1 MQNSTLYAPEPAA
14 PQPPQKLSRPMLHQ
28 TVTDHLRRMI
38 VEAVLPPGTRLN
50 ERELCETLGISRTP
64 LREAIKVL
72 AAESL
77 VEILPNRG
85 ATVARMTEEDIRQ
98 TFELMSGLEAFG
110 GELACERITAEELA
124 RIKRLHEE
132 MLECRARRDLSG
144 YYSRN
149 YAIHDGISL
158 AARNPALRQIYVS
171 INMRLQALRF
181 RSNFHEAKWD
191 HAVQDHIQM
200 IEALEA
206 RDGKRL
212 SRILRLH
219 LLDKRDAVLG
229 AMAQGED
236 IHQAEAPPP
245 SGLAGSR

>member
-1 MQNSTLYAPEPAA
+1 MTDTLLHAATPGPAA
-14 PQPPQKLSRPMLHQ
+14 SGKISRPMLHQ
-28 TVTDHLRRMI
+28 TVTDRLRTMI
-38 VEAVLPPGTRLN
+38 VEAVLPPGARLN
-50 ERELCETLGISRTP
+50 ERELCESLGISRTP

-85 ATVARMTEEDIRQ
+85 AMVARMTEEDIRQ

-110 GELACERITAEELA
+110 GELACERITARELA
-124 RIKRLHEE
+124 EIEALHEE
-132 MLECRARRDLSG
+132 MLACRARRDLPA

-149 YAIHDGISL
+149 HAIHDRISQ

-171 INMRLQALRF
+171 INLRLQALRF
-181 RSNFHEAKWD
+181 RSNFQEAKWD
-191 HAVQDHIQM
+191 HAIQDHIQM
-200 IEALEA
+200 IEALRA

-212 SRILRLH
+212 SAILRQH

-229 AMAQGED
+229 TMGDERGA
-236 IHQAEAPPP
+236 
-245 SGLAGSR
+245 

>member
-1 MQNSTLYAPEPAA
+1 MPDPTLHASPAPASLA
-14 PQPPQKLSRPMLHQ
+14 PVQKLSRPILHQ
-28 TVTDHLRRMI
+28 TVTDHLRTMI

-64 LREAIKVL
+64 LREALKVL

-85 ATVARMTEEDIRQ
+85 ATVARMTEEDIRE

-110 GELACERITAEELA
+110 GELACERITEDELA
-124 RIKRLHEE
+124 EIERLHEE
-132 MLECRARRDLSG
+132 MLECRARRDLPA

-149 YAIHDGISL
+149 HAIHDRISQ

-181 RSNFHEAKWD
+181 RSNFHETKWD
-191 HAVQDHIQM
+191 HAIQDHVQM
-200 IEALEA
+200 IEALRA

-212 SRILRLH
+212 AGILRHH
-219 LLDKRDAVLG
+219 LLEKRDAVLSEIG
-229 AMAQGED
+229 AGGA
-236 IHQAEAPPP
+236 
-245 SGLAGSR
+245 